1 MKLVLKYVC
10 ECNDYDETVYEAV
23 YNKDEGVSFSVSD
36 LSECPEDACIGRD
49 LFDAH
54 DFIKTLKLGMELANK
69 GFTEIELEQLE
80 DWKSENI
87 D

>member
-10 ECNDYDETVYEAV
+10 ECNDYEEPVYEAV
-23 YNKDEGVSFSVSD
+23 YNKDEGVNFSVSN

-49 LFDAH
+49 LFDAN

-69 GFTEIELEQLE
+69 GFDDIVLEE
-80 DWKSENI
+80 
-87 D
+87 